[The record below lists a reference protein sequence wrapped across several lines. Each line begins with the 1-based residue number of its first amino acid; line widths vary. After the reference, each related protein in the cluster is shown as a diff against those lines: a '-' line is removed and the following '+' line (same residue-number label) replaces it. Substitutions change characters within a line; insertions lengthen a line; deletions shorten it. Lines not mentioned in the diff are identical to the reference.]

1 MKRFYITEIILSDW
15 LYNLLYSVR
24 DGDTTRNFNT
34 HCCIVNAWLL
44 LIAAL
49 LFMYAIPFNYLSYR
63 FSMRVSA
70 ELLLVPRLPFSV
82 GRNLIRRDGG
92 FHSLFVAL
100 HDAFFFSCWLWTQ
113 LYFPL
118 FQMCSV
124 VIFWHKATLIYL
136 PVIHQFMSKYYDATY
151 LDAYPLPRI
160 DDQLNEIAQHK
171 YFSKLDLTSTYYE
184 TPLCI
189 EDRPFTAFEAKVS
202 FINTAVWGYEW
213 SFRFSTYNGRQ
224 HRAPQA

>member
-1 MKRFYITEIILSDW
+1 MTRFYITEIISSDW
-15 LYNLLYSVR
+15 LYSLLYSVK
-24 DGDTTRNFNT
+24 DGDTTRNLNT

-49 LFMYAIPFNYLSYR
+49 LFVYAIPFNYLSYR
-63 FSMRVSA
+63 LSMRVS

-82 GRNLIRRDGG
+82 GTNLIRRDGG
-92 FHSLFVAL
+92 FHSFFIALPDALFG
-100 HDAFFFSCWLWTQ
+100 SCWLWTQ

-136 PVIHQFMSKYYDATY
+136 RVMHQFMSKYYDATH
-151 LDAYPLPRI
+151 LDACLLPRI
-160 DDQLNEIAQHK
+160 DDQINEIAQHK
-171 YFSKLDLTSTYYE
+171 YFSTLDLTSTYYE

-202 FINTAVWGYEW
+202 FINTAVCRLGLRMEVPL
-213 SFRFSTYNGRQ
+213 FSV
-224 HRAPQA
+224 